1 MGMIHLFHV
10 MNVFDCCFNKYQH
23 LLKTSKDIQ
32 RPNLTFGV
40 QIAGLARL
48 GSAGLEGP
56 ELAMASDHC
65 EPSAEHPL
73 EDDGG

>member
-56 ELAMASDHC
+56 ELAVASG
-65 EPSAEHPL
+65 SL
-73 EDDGG
+73 

>member
-10 MNVFDCCFNKYQH
+10 MNVFDCCLIVLFHFNKHQH

-40 QIAGLARL
+40 QIGLARL
-48 GSAGLEGP
+48 GSAGPEGP
-56 ELAMASDHC
+56 ELAVASG
-65 EPSAEHPL
+65 SW
-73 EDDGG
+73 